1 MQREIY
7 EAVIGLE
14 VHIQLSTKSK
24 AFCADRASF
33 STIPNSQVSIISLA
47 HHGTLPKIISSQ
59 VTSAIK
65 LGLALGCDIN
75 QKTYFDRKH
84 YFYADLPKG
93 FQTTQDSM
101 PICVGGLVDFLLD
114 KEIRTC
120 RVHHIHMEEDAGKSL
135 HEEGESYS
143 LIDLNRAGVP
153 LLELVT
159 EPDLRSADEVFEFI
173 HALRKMVRFLD
184 ISDGNM
190 EEGSL
195 RCDCNVSVRRKGESI
210 LNPRSEIKNVN
221 SARFAKRA
229 VNFEIDRQIK
239 LLQQGEKTIQETR
252 EFIPESGITRP
263 LRGKEEAHDY
273 RYFPEPDLPPV
284 IISKEEIFEI
294 RKTIPSLPIQCYKI
308 LMGKYKLP
316 HTDAI
321 VISDHLDYF
330 EYFEYL
336 IRQIPSI
343 HPQKIAKLFINR
355 IKPYLEEN
363 EYSSNEFPLKI
374 NHLSDFL
381 NLVEEGTIA
390 KSIIYQKI
398 WPVLLSQPQD
408 VKNLLTKSGLDR
420 SSSNEDLKN
429 AVLEI
434 IAQNQPQVQKYRR
447 GKKNVIGFFMG
458 QVMRKTGGKANPDI
472 AREFLLEELER

>member
-1 MQREIY
+1 MKREIY

-14 VHIQLSTKSK
+14 VHIQLNTESK

-33 STIPNSQVSIISLA
+33 STTPNSQVSIISLA
-47 HHGTLPKIISSQ
+47 HPGTLPRVNSSQ

-101 PICVGGLVDFLLD
+101 PICVGGLVNFLLD

-120 RVHHIHMEEDAGKSL
+120 RIHHIHMEEDAGKSL
-135 HEEGESYS
+135 HEDGEDYS

-159 EPDLRSADEVFEFI
+159 EPDLHSADEVFEFI

-221 SARFAKRA
+221 SARYAKRA
-229 VNFEIDRQIK
+229 INFEIDRQIK
-239 LLQQGEKTIQETR
+239 LLQEGKKTIQETR

-284 IISKEEIFEI
+284 IISDEEVSDIK
-294 RKTIPSLPIQCYKI
+294 KTIPALPIQCYRNLI
-308 LMGKYKLP
+308 ENHDLS
-316 HTDAI
+316 HADAI
-321 VISDHLDYF
+321 VISEHLDHF

-336 IRQIPSI
+336 
-343 HPQKIAKLFINR
+343 
-355 IKPYLEEN
+355 
-363 EYSSNEFPLKI
+363 
-374 NHLSDFL
+374 
-381 NLVEEGTIA
+381 TI
-390 KSIIYQKI
+390 
-398 WPVLLSQPQD
+398 VF
-408 VKNLLTKSGLDR
+408 
-420 SSSNEDLKN
+420 SSSKLK
-429 AVLEI
+429 
-434 IAQNQPQVQKYRR
+434 
-447 GKKNVIGFFMG
+447 
-458 QVMRKTGGKANPDI
+458 
-472 AREFLLEELER
+472 